1 MEYNIN
7 LDQEIKKYKIRISDL
22 EHNYHI
28 NNESSKDEVHKKIE
42 ESEAKVRKL

>member
-28 NNESSKDEVHKKIE
+28 NN
-42 ESEAKVRKL
+42 